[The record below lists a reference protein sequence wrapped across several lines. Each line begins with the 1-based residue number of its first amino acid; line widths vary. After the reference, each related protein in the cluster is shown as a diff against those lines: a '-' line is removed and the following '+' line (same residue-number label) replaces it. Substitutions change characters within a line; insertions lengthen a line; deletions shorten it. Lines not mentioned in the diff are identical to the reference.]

1 LDIEVERLIRESIRM
16 ETNRLVIPGIVKGG
30 VVVPQSESPLP
41 EGAHVDIVIAPAEVT
56 AELKA
61 EFDRW
66 EQASDESWQFIEQ
79 WEKANP

>member
-1 LDIEVERLIRESIRM
+1 M
-16 ETNRLVIPGIVKGG
+16 ETDRLVVPGIVKGG
-30 VVVPQSESPLP
+30 VVVPQNENPLP

-66 EQASDESWQFIEQ
+66 ELASDETWQFIDQ
-79 WEKANP
+79 LEKDNP

>member
-1 LDIEVERLIRESIRM
+1 MDTDRWV
-16 ETNRLVIPGIVKGG
+16 VPGIVKGG
-30 VVVPQSESPLP
+30 VVVPQNESPLP

-66 EQASDESWQFIEQ
+66 EQASDETWHFIEQ
-79 WEKANP
+79 LEKDNP